1 MVSQEQFKTLPDSP
15 YSRGI
20 KKETMKKRHFKY
32 FLLALSLGI
41 FVNVAEAQKKKAT
54 TRSSTKRASTRKTTA
69 SKTKTKIKP
78 TEAQVDPVAVV
89 AEAAAPAYFND
100 SLPIK
105 YVKKSLRPDEAVET
119 TMLKDRTPLPYENL
133 RADDAMYRHKIW
145 REIDTREK
153 INLPFK
159 YAADENNGNQRFIS
173 ILFKAIQDSAV
184 TVFDPID
191 DRFTTPMTRADIVRK
206 MSGEPVIVPI
216 YDSIGNVVR
225 YDTTSR
231 DIVLDSF
238 YKFRLKEE
246 VIFDKESSRLFWRIL
261 GIAPVM
267 NVYTAQTNQFIGTQE
282 LFWVYYPD
290 MRPIFSRYDVY
301 NGKNYGARMSWEDLF
316 EGRMF
321 YGRIIKSTI
330 DNPYDRFIEQYP
342 GLKDKGI
349 LQLLEGENIKEK
361 IFNYEQDL
369 WAY

>member
-1 MVSQEQFKTLPDSP
+1 
-15 YSRGI
+15 
-20 KKETMKKRHFKY
+20 MKKRYFKY
-32 FLLALSLGI
+32 LLLALCLGI
-41 FVNVAEAQKKKAT
+41 FVNSVEAQKKKTT
-54 TRSSTKRASTRKTTA
+54 TRTATKRTSTRKTTS
-69 SKTKTKIKP
+69 SKTKAKIQP
-78 TEAQVDPVAVV
+78 TVAQIDTVAAVV
-89 AEAAAPAYFND
+89 VAPVEILND

-105 YVKKSLRPDEAVET
+105 VVKKSLRPDEAVET

-184 TVFDPID
+184 TVFDNVD
-191 DRFTTPMTRADIVRK
+191 DRFTTPMTRAQIVKK
-206 MSGEPVIVPI
+206 MSGDPVLVPI
-216 YDSIGNVVR
+216 YDSLGNVIR
-225 YDTTSR
+225 YDPQSR

-238 YKFRLKEE
+238 YKFRIKEE

-261 GIAPVM
+261 GIAPVY
-267 NVYTAQTNQFIGTQE
+267 NEYTAQTNQYVGSTE

-290 MRPIFSRYDVY
+290 MRPIFSKYDVY

-316 EGRMF
+316 ESRMF

-369 WAY
+369 WSY

>member
-1 MVSQEQFKTLPDSP
+1 
-15 YSRGI
+15 
-20 KKETMKKRHFKY
+20 MKKRYFKY
-32 FLLALSLGI
+32 FLLAICLGI
-41 FVNVAEAQKKKAT
+41 FVNSVEAQKKKAT
-54 TRSSTKRASTRKTTA
+54 TRTATKRTSTRKTTK
-69 SKTKTKIKP
+69 SKTKAKVSP
-78 TEAQVDPVAVV
+78 TEAQTDSVAAV
-89 AEAAAPAYFND
+89 AAAPTAVFND

-105 YVKKSLRPDEAVET
+105 NVKKSLRPDEAVET

-191 DRFTTPMTRADIVRK
+191 DRFTTPLTRAELVRS
-206 MSGEPVIVPI
+206 MAGEPIQVPL
-216 YDSIGNVVR
+216 YDSLGNVTG
-225 YDTTSR
+225 YKTESR

-238 YKFRLKEE
+238 YKFRIKEE

-267 NVYTAQTNQFIGTQE
+267 NVYTAQGNQYVGTKE

-290 MRPIFSRYDVY
+290 MRPIFSKYDVY

-330 DNPYDRFIEQYP
+330 DNPYDRFIDQYP
-342 GLKDKGI
+342 GLMNKGI

-369 WAY
+369 WSY

>member
-1 MVSQEQFKTLPDSP
+1 
-15 YSRGI
+15 
-20 KKETMKKRHFKY
+20 MKKRYFKY
-32 FLLALSLGI
+32 FLLAICLGI
-41 FVNVAEAQKKKAT
+41 FVNVAEAQTKKRT
-54 TRSSTKRASTRKTTA
+54 STKRASTRKTTA
-69 SKTKTKIKP
+69 SKTKAKIQP
-78 TEAQVDPVAVV
+78 TAPQIDTVAAVV
-89 AEAAAPAYFND
+89 EAPPPPVIND

-105 YVKKSLRPDEAVET
+105 MVKKSLRPDEAVET

-191 DRFTTPMTRADIVRK
+191 DRFTTPMTRLDVVKK
-206 MSGEPVIVPI
+206 MAGDLQTIDI
-216 YDSIGNVVR
+216 YDSLGNVIG
-225 YDTTSR
+225 TKTISR

-238 YKFRLKEE
+238 YKFRIKEE

-267 NVYTAQTNQFIGTQE
+267 NVYTAQTNQFVGTTE

-290 MRPIFSRYDVY
+290 MRPIFSKYDVY

-316 EGRMF
+316 ESRMF

-342 GLKDKGI
+342 GLKDKSI